1 MADTTLHIH
10 LVSDSTG
17 ETVHQIARACVAQ
30 FPDVRT
36 IEHVW
41 TLVRSLNHVEAVFAG
56 LERNPGILLM
66 SVVDA
71 DLRAEFETRCTEK
84 HIPHVSVLDPVV
96 DLLGQFLGQPSRNR
110 PGGQRKLDTAYFNRM
125 AAVDFAVS
133 HDDGLNMG
141 DLHDADILLVG
152 VSRTSKT
159 PTSMYLAH
167 RGYKVANYALVP
179 DVPFPQHYID
189 GLKLFI
195 VGLTNDPKRLS
206 VVRKTRQIAQSDEGN
221 TSYTDLEL
229 ISGEVRDARRLF
241 ARNKW
246 PVIDITRRSVEE
258 TAAAVI
264 QLHTAWLEQRSAED
278 PS

>member
-1 MADTTLHIH
+1 MNESALHIH

-41 TLVRSLNHVEAVFAG
+41 TLVRSLNHVDAVFAG
-56 LERNPGILLM
+56 LERNPGILMM
-66 SVVDA
+66 SVVDS
-71 DLRAEFETRCTEK
+71 DLRDEFEARCAEK

-179 DVPFPQHYID
+179 EVPFPMHYID

-206 VVRKTRQIAQSDEGN
+206 VVRKTRQIAQSDENN
-221 TSYTDLEL
+221 TSYTDFEL

-241 ARNKW
+241 ARNQW

-264 QLHTAWLEQRSAED
+264 QLHTAWVEEQSAE
-278 PS
+278 SSS

>member
-1 MADTTLHIH
+1 MNDSALHIH

-41 TLVRSLNHVEAVFAG
+41 TLVRSLNHVDAVFAG
-56 LERNPGILLM
+56 LERNPGILMM
-66 SVVDA
+66 SVVDS
-71 DLRAEFETRCTEK
+71 DLRDEFEARCAEK

-179 DVPFPQHYID
+179 EVPFPMHYID

-206 VVRKTRQIAQSDEGN
+206 VVRKTRQIAQSDENN
-221 TSYTDLEL
+221 TSYTDFEL

-241 ARNKW
+241 ARNRW

-264 QLHTAWLEQRSAED
+264 QLHTAWVEEQSAE
-278 PS
+278 SSS

>member
-41 TLVRSLNHVEAVFAG
+41 TLVRSLNHVDAVFAG
-56 LERNPGILLM
+56 LERNPGILMM
-66 SVVDA
+66 SVVDS
-71 DLRAEFETRCTEK
+71 DLRDEFEARCTEK

-110 PGGQRKLDTAYFNRM
+110 PGGQRKLDTAYFDRM

-179 DVPFPQHYID
+179 EVPFPMHYID

-221 TSYTDLEL
+221 TNYTDVEL

-241 ARNKW
+241 ARNRW

-264 QLHTAWLEQRSAED
+264 QLHTAWVEEQSAE
-278 PS
+278 SSS

>member
-1 MADTTLHIH
+1 MNDSALHIH

-41 TLVRSLNHVEAVFAG
+41 TLVRSLNHVDAVFAG
-56 LERNPGILLM
+56 LERNPGILMM
-66 SVVDA
+66 SVVDS
-71 DLRAEFETRCTEK
+71 DLRDEFEARCAEK

-179 DVPFPQHYID
+179 EVPFPMHYID

-206 VVRKTRQIAQSDEGN
+206 VVRKTRQIAQSDENN
-221 TSYTDLEL
+221 TSYTDFEL

-241 ARNKW
+241 ARNQW

-264 QLHTAWLEQRSAED
+264 QLHTAWVEEQSAES

>member
-1 MADTTLHIH
+1 MTDTTLHIH

-30 FPDVRT
+30 YPDVRT

-41 TLVRSLNHVEAVFAG
+41 TLVRSLNHVDAVFAG
-56 LERNPGILLM
+56 LKRNPGILLM

-71 DLRAEFETRCTEK
+71 DLRGEFETRCAEL

-110 PGGQRKLDTAYFNRM
+110 PGGQRQLDTAYFDRM
-125 AAVDFAVS
+125 AAVDFAVR

-141 DLHDADILLVG
+141 ELRNADILLVG

-179 DVPFPQHYID
+179 DVPFPMHYID
-189 GLKLFI
+189 GLNLFI

-221 TSYTDLEL
+221 TSYTDLDL
-229 ISGEVRDARRLF
+229 VSGEVRDARRLF

-264 QLHTAWLEQRSAED
+264 QLHTTWVESQSAGN